1 MNQKDGSFLS
11 DTFWA
16 MALGQFG
23 WIGFILYVI
32 VYIRIFNSIKKV
44 KLNLEQRAFCYAAY
58 AAQLIHA
65 VGSAIL
71 SSSAGVIS
79 AIAIGMV
86 LGGSYSKNRNKK

>member
-1 MNQKDGSFLS
+1 MTRSGRWHWDNLDGLVLFYML
-11 DTFWA
+11 
-16 MALGQFG
+16 L
-23 WIGFILYVI
+23 FILE
-32 VYIRIFNSIKKV
+32 F
-44 KLNLEQRAFCYAAY
+44 
-58 AAQLIHA
+58 LI

>member
-23 WIGFILYVI
+23 WIGFIL
-32 VYIRIFNSIKKV
+32 YIRIFNSIKKV